1 MLSRLRVIVARAIS
15 LPQADIHLI
24 ERPALEHQSNRLYDV
39 HAGKHHLILK
49 EYLKPDEWDDAPR
62 REFGAL
68 QLLAP
73 LDIAP
78 NPVFYEPADAPHSP
92 LVAYEY
98 MEGAMWDRRKPAP
111 AQLAQLAEV
120 WLKMNSLPT
129 QGLWPSRGLG
139 SLLEAGARIRDRFQ
153 TYARWAEAEFPSAQR
168 AAEMCLAVLESRHA
182 VIVELEQAEPVLCFC
197 RADPRFA
204 NVIQRPKGRLGLVDW
219 EDGGLRD
226 PACDLADILTHP
238 NQEDLLSPEEW
249 QRFVQ
254 PYRSA
259 RTGLDSDLPRRMKLY
274 QAIFPIY
281 YASAIIGLGLARH
294 HTKTLTGWTANTLP
308 PNQRLRRY
316 LARAQA
322 WPNNDFSEQLAKLG
336 ELEFFPYNNA

>member
-1 MLSRLRVIVARAIS
+1 MIVARAMS
-15 LPQADIHLI
+15 LPQTDIHII

-39 HAGKHHLILK
+39 YAGKHHLILK
-49 EYLKPDEWDDAPR
+49 DYLKPDEWNDAPR

-78 NPVFYEPADAPHSP
+78 RPVFYEPADAPHGP

-98 MEGAMWDRRKPAP
+98 MPGEMWDRRKPTP
-111 AQLAQLAEV
+111 AQLAQLAMV
-120 WLKMNSLPT
+120 WLKMNDLPAPN
-129 QGLWPSRGLG
+129 LWDSRGLG
-139 SLLEAGARIRDRFQ
+139 SLLEAENRIRGRFQ

-168 AAEMCLAVLESRHA
+168 AAEMCLAVLESQHPF
-182 VIVELEQAEPVLCFC
+182 IIELDQAEPVLCFC

-204 NVIQRPKGRLGLVDW
+204 NVIQRPHGRLGLVDW
-219 EDGGLRD
+219 EDCGLRD
-226 PACDLADILTHP
+226 PACDLADIMTHP

-249 QRFVQ
+249 QSFLQ
-254 PYRSA
+254 PYLSA
-259 RTGLDSDLPRRMKLY
+259 RTGLDSDLPQRMKLY

-281 YASAIIGLGLARH
+281 YASAIIGLCLARH
-294 HTKTLTGWTANTLP
+294 QTKTLAGWTANTLP

-322 WPNNDFSEQLAKLG
+322 WPNNDFSEQLASLQN
-336 ELEFFPYNNA
+336 LEFFSLCES